1 MSSNIS
7 ILIVDDEK
15 AILLTLEKLISKT
28 FPELKIYTA
37 ENGKDAWD
45 IIVAHH
51 PNIVISDINMPIMD
65 GMQLLIKVRANE
77 EYNDIVFILLT
88 GNTEVSE
95 RIKALDK
102 GADEFITKPIVSV
115 ALEARIRSALRI
127 VKLQQQMKEENQLL
141 IELAEELEKDI
152 HDMALLAVKFMQ
164 ARIPT
169 SQEMLSRVADASVWI
184 AKQLGKFTDD
194 EIRDIEIA
202 AFLSQAGRMTLPDHL
217 LKQPIMVDGKPSDPI
232 MMQVPNA
239 AREIVSGV
247 RRFADIG
254 KILYSLYENFDGSGF
269 PQRLQSWQIPFA
281 ARIIRVALDY
291 EEMKARTGK
300 KGSEVINLLKTF
312 SNRLYDPRVVVLLE
326 QYIYTH
332 EKDLQNPNEVAVLLS
347 DLKDGMIL
355 ARDIITENNLK
366 LLPAGAVLKKPIID
380 RIIAHN
386 ATDPILGN
394 IYVKKSSIN

>member
-1 MSSNIS
+1 MSSQIS
-7 ILIVDDEK
+7 ILVVDDEK
-15 AILLTLEKLISKT
+15 AVVLTFEKLLSKT
-28 FPELKIYTA
+28 FPDIKVYTA
-37 ENGKDAWD
+37 ENGKEAWD
-45 IIVAHH
+45 IITVHH
-51 PNIVISDINMPIMD
+51 PNIVISDINMPVMD
-65 GMQLLIKVRANE
+65 GFQLLIKVRSNPD
-77 EYNDIVFILLT
+77 YNDIVFILLT

-102 GADEFITKPIVSV
+102 GADEFITKPVVSV

-127 VKLQQQMKEENQLL
+127 VRLQQQMKEENQLL

-169 SQEMLSRVADASVWI
+169 SQEMLSRVAEASVWI
-184 AKQLGKFTDD
+184 ARQLGKFSDE

-202 AFLSQAGRMTLPDHL
+202 ALLSQAGRMSLPDHL
-217 LKQPIMVDGKPSDPI
+217 LRQPIMIDGNPTDPI

-281 ARIIRVALDY
+281 SRIIRAALDY
-291 EEMKARTGK
+291 EENKARTGK
-300 KGSEVINLLKTF
+300 KDSDIINIMKNQA
-312 SNRLYDPRVVVLLE
+312 NRLYDPRVVILLE
-326 QYIYTH
+326 QYIYTY
-332 EKDLQNPNEVAVLLS
+332 EKELQNPNEVPVLLS
-347 DLKDGMIL
+347 DLKEGMIL
-355 ARDIITENNLK
+355 AREIVTEKGLK

-386 ATDPILGN
+386 TTDPILGN
-394 IYVKKSSIN
+394 IYVKKSSVQ

>member
-1 MSSNIS
+1 MSSQIS
-7 ILIVDDEK
+7 ILVVDDEK
-15 AILLTLEKLISKT
+15 AVVLTFEKLLSKT
-28 FPELKIYTA
+28 FPDIKVYTA
-37 ENGKDAWD
+37 ENGKEAWD
-45 IIVAHH
+45 IITVHH
-51 PNIVISDINMPIMD
+51 PNIVISDINMPVMD
-65 GMQLLIKVRANE
+65 GFQLLIKVRSNPD
-77 EYNDIVFILLT
+77 YNDIVFILLT

-102 GADEFITKPIVSV
+102 GADEFITKPVVSV

-127 VKLQQQMKEENQLL
+127 VRLQQQMKEENQLL

-169 SQEMLSRVADASVWI
+169 SQEMLSRVAEASVWI
-184 AKQLGKFTDD
+184 ARQLGKFSDE

-202 AFLSQAGRMTLPDHL
+202 ALLSQAGRMSLPDHL
-217 LKQPIMVDGKPSDPI
+217 LRQPIMIDGNPTDPI

-281 ARIIRVALDY
+281 SRIIRAALDY
-291 EEMKARTGK
+291 EENKARTGK
-300 KGSEVINLLKTF
+300 KDSDIINIMKNQA
-312 SNRLYDPRVVVLLE
+312 NRLYDPRIVILLE
-326 QYIYTH
+326 QYIYTY
-332 EKDLQNPNEVAVLLS
+332 EKELQNPNEVPVLLS
-347 DLKDGMIL
+347 DLKEGMIL
-355 ARDIITENNLK
+355 AREIVTEKGLK

-386 ATDPILGN
+386 TTDPILGN
-394 IYVKKSSIN
+394 IYVKKSSVQ

>member
-1 MSSNIS
+1 MSSQIS
-7 ILIVDDEK
+7 ILVVDDEK
-15 AILLTLEKLISKT
+15 AVVLTFEKLLSKT
-28 FPELKIYTA
+28 FPDIKVYTA
-37 ENGKDAWD
+37 ENGKEAWD
-45 IIVAHH
+45 IITVHH
-51 PNIVISDINMPIMD
+51 PNIVISDINMPVMD
-65 GMQLLIKVRANE
+65 GFQLLIKVRSNPD
-77 EYNDIVFILLT
+77 YNDIVFILLT

-102 GADEFITKPIVSV
+102 GADEFITKPVVSV

-127 VKLQQQMKEENQLL
+127 VRLQQQMKEENQLL

-169 SQEMLSRVADASVWI
+169 SQEMLSRVAEASVWI
-184 AKQLGKFTDD
+184 ARQLGKFSDE

-202 AFLSQAGRMTLPDHL
+202 ALLSQAGRMSLPDHL
-217 LKQPIMVDGKPSDPI
+217 LRQPIMIDGNPTDPI

-281 ARIIRVALDY
+281 SRIIRAALDY
-291 EEMKARTGK
+291 EENKARTGK
-300 KGSEVINLLKTF
+300 KGSDIINIMKNQA
-312 SNRLYDPRVVVLLE
+312 NRLYDPRIVILLE
-326 QYIYTH
+326 QYIYTY
-332 EKDLQNPNEVAVLLS
+332 EKELQNPNEVPVLLS
-347 DLKDGMIL
+347 DLKEGMIL
-355 ARDIITENNLK
+355 AREIVTEKGLK
-366 LLPAGAVLKKPIID
+366 LLPASAVLKKPIID

-386 ATDPILGN
+386 TTDPILGN
-394 IYVKKSSIN
+394 IYVKKSSVQ

>member
-1 MSSNIS
+1 MSSQIS
-7 ILIVDDEK
+7 ILVVDDEK
-15 AILLTLEKLISKT
+15 AILLTLEKLLVKT
-28 FPELKIYTA
+28 FPELKVYTA

-51 PNIVISDINMPIMD
+51 PNIVLSDINMPVMD
-65 GMQLLIKVRANE
+65 GMQLLIKVRSNPD
-77 EYNDIVFILLT
+77 YNDIVFILLT

-102 GADEFITKPIVSV
+102 GADEFITKPVVSV
-115 ALEARIRSALRI
+115 ALEARLRSALRI
-127 VKLQQQMKEENQLL
+127 IKLQQQMKEENQLL

-169 SQEMLSRVADASVWI
+169 SQEMLTRVADASVWI
-184 AKQLGKFTDD
+184 AKQLGKFSDD

-217 LKQPIMVDGKPSDPI
+217 LKEPIMLDGKPTDPI
-232 MMQVPNA
+232 MMQVPRA
-239 AREIVSGV
+239 ARDIVSGV

-254 KILYSLYENFDGSGF
+254 KILYALYENFDGSGF

-291 EEMKARTGK
+291 EETKARLGK
-300 KGSEVINLLKTF
+300 KGSDVINSLKIQA
-312 SNRLYDPRVVVLLE
+312 NRLYDPRVVFLME
-326 QYIYTH
+326 QYIYTY
-332 EKDLQNPNEVAVLLS
+332 EKELQNPNEVAVLLS
-347 DLKDGMIL
+347 DLKEGMVL
-355 ARDIITENNLK
+355 AREIVTENNMK
-366 LLPAGAVLKKPIID
+366 LLPAGAVLRKPIID

-394 IYVKKSSIN
+394 IYVKKSSIQ